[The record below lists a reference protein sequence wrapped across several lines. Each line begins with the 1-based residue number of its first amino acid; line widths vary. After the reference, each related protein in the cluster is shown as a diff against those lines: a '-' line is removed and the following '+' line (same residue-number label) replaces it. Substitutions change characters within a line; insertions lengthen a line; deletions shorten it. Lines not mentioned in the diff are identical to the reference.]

1 MNIIYKKDMG
11 FGLLENQTET
21 LLGEIERNIK

>member
-11 FGLLENQTET
+11 FGLLPNQTQT
-21 LLGEIERNIK
+21 LLDEIDLNI